1 MPASLVPDALLSPD
15 GLIAAGDRE
24 LAAVFDGWP
33 LGHPDARL
41 VQEYLAG
48 RAAGA
53 LDISGRPTA
62 ASGTGP
68 TGATIAEAS
77 GGDAPL
83 PLSIVLDD
91 PDGALTLAVA
101 HSDFAP
107 VLAFADSI
115 AAEAAARRSIDA
127 VAAVSDR
134 VRSAAPLQSTAVA
147 ERDGPAAAGDGEP
160 GAGGGEPDAQDM
172 GTAASGAGAPAEPAE
187 HPGLQAL
194 AVAARSAS
202 EPCRVILSAPKAVR
216 VLTEYLEVLAPAAEE
231 FLVVGRDKH
240 MSRGFNAELA
250 KFYDRVDVSPGRAKS
265 RLLIA
270 SQPRRTAPTPEA
282 PRPTPRSAVVRSRV
296 PGVPDIRVSA
306 FGACFGGPSADPGSE
321 LLLDAIRTH
330 LGPGTA
336 AKDLLA
342 AADSLPTAAEQPAAP
357 RSILDLGCGNGWLLA
372 ALGSLYPGAAL
383 TGVDV
388 SRAAIASAA
397 ATCAAWTPS
406 GPDAGF
412 QSSGPQASGLHASDP
427 QTTDQLTPDR
437 HPHLLLQDATA
448 PLPWGAGAE
457 AIAPGTV
464 DLVVLNPPFHSGTTI
479 ETDTARTLIHR
490 ARALLAPG
498 GRLVCVFNSHLRYRP
513 VIERAFGNSAQWARD
528 RRFTVVS
535 AAAPA

>member
-1 MPASLVPDALLSPD
+1 MPASLLPEALLRPD
-15 GLIAAGDRE
+15 GPIAATDRE
-24 LAAVFDGWP
+24 LAAVFAGWP

-41 VQEYLAG
+41 VQEYLTG
-48 RAAGA
+48 RAAGV
-53 LDISGRPTA
+53 LDVSGRPA
-62 ASGTGP
+62 AGSG
-68 TGATIAEAS
+68 AEAATM
-77 GGDAPL
+77 GTDGNGTDGAGTDRTDGVDTPAPG
-83 PLSIVLDD
+83 SIVLDD
-91 PDGALTLAVA
+91 ASGALALVVA
-101 HSDFAP
+101 LTGAGP
-107 VLAFADSI
+107 VVAYADSI
-115 AAEAAARRSIDA
+115 AAEESARRAVDA
-127 VAAVSDR
+127 VEAVGSR
-134 VRSAAPLQSTAVA
+134 IQR
-147 ERDGPAAAGDGEP
+147 
-160 GAGGGEPDAQDM
+160 M
-172 GTAASGAGAPAEPAE
+172 ASVQPT
-187 HPGLQAL
+187 PGLRAL
-194 AVAARSAS
+194 AEASRSLPG
-202 EPCRVILSAPKAVR
+202 PCRVILSAPKAVR
-216 VLTEYLEVLAPAAEE
+216 VLDEYLEVLAPAAEE

-240 MSRGFNAELA
+240 MSRGLNAELA

-282 PRPTPRSAVVRSRV
+282 PRPTPCSAVVRTRV

-342 AADSLPTAAEQPAAP
+342 AADSLPTAAEQLAAP

-406 GPDAGF
+406 GPDAGS
-412 QSSGPQASGLHASDP
+412 QSSGPQTTDPRSSHSYSHASDP
-427 QTTDQLTPDR
+427 QTTDQLTPDQ

-464 DLVVLNPPFHSGTTI
+464 DLVVLNPPFHTGTTI

-490 ARALLAPG
+490 VRALLAPG

-513 VIERAFGNSAQWARD
+513 GIERAFGNSAQWARD